1 MGRLFG
7 IILNKRYEN
16 MGDKLKVYLESSFI
30 SYLTGGS
37 TANAK
42 IAADQAFTR
51 QWWMEEKPKCEICAS
66 RFVVDESEDGCAEAV
81 ARRMEILKTIPVL
94 KPDDAKVAD
103 LAAKLISGHA
113 VPENQATDALHIAAA
128 AVIGADV
135 LLTWNCKHMAN
146 PYTLPKTRRIIEAAG
161 FKCPNVTTPE
171 RFMEDQEDE

>member
-1 MGRLFG
+1 
-7 IILNKRYEN
+7 
-16 MGDKLKVYLESSFI
+16 MGDTLKVYLESSFI

-51 QWWMEEKPKCEICAS
+51 QWWLEEKSKCDICAS

-81 ARRMEILKTIPVL
+81 ARRMEVLKTIPVL
-94 KPDDAKVAD
+94 KPDDTKVGE

-128 AVIGADV
+128 AVLGADV

-146 PYTLPKTRRIIEAAG
+146 PHTLPKTRQIVTAAG
-161 FKCPNVTTPE
+161 YVCPQVMTPKT
-171 RFMEDQEDE
+171 FLDNLNMEAENA